1 MKTKDKILKRINE
14 NPGLTSTELVK
25 EFFQTKGNISIHL
38 KKLEEEAS
46 IKKYPPKNNNR
57 LFRLHPTKKGKELY
71 LKMKLEAL
79 YIKI

>member
-14 NPGLTSTELVK
+14 NPGVTSIELSK

-38 KKLEEEAS
+38 KKLEKEAS
-46 IKKYPPKNNNR
+46 IKKYPLENNR
-57 LFRLHPTKKGKELY
+57 KLFKLHPTKQGKEIY

-79 YIKI
+79 CKKI